1 MKTAIKFDGGFF
13 CIFTLMKKVL
23 ITGGTGLVGKRLSF
37 LLASIGYEVRV
48 LSRSKSP
55 ESKYKTFLWNVNDQ
69 FIEDEAFQ
77 NLDYIIHLAGAGIA
91 DKRWS
96 DNRKKE
102 IIDSRVESTNLLYN
116 TSKRLKTPL
125 KAFISASAT
134 GYYGS
139 VTTETI
145 FTETDQPATDFLGK
159 VCRLWEESI
168 FQFKNDK
175 TRTVALR
182 TGIVL
187 SNDGGAL
194 KKMKT
199 PVITPLGNGKQYMP
213 WIHIDDLC
221 ELYIKA
227 IEDDGFEG
235 AYNAVSSE
243 HQTNYSFSKAIA
255 KIFNKPF
262 LPIGAPSFI
271 LKIVFGEMATIILN
285 GSRVSNDKFMKTE
298 FNFKFNNLDKALKNL
313 K

>member
-1 MKTAIKFDGGFF
+1 MKTAIKFDGGFLYF
-13 CIFTLMKKVL
+13 YRMKKVL

-37 LLASIGYEVRV
+37 LLESKGYEVRV

-55 ESKYKTFLWNVNDQ
+55 ESKYKTFVWNVQEQYIND
-69 FIEDEAFQ
+69 DAFKD
-77 NLDYIIHLAGAGIA
+77 LDYIIHLAGAGIA

-145 FTETDQPATDFLGK
+145 FKENDKPALDFLGK
-159 VCRLWEESI
+159 VCRLWEKSI
-168 FQFKNDK
+168 FQFKNNNI
-175 TRTVALR
+175 RTVALR

-199 PVITPLGNGKQYMP
+199 PVITPLGSGKQYMP

-227 IEDDGFEG
+227 IEDETFEG

-255 KIFNKPF
+255 KIFKRPF

-285 GSRVSNDKFMKTE
+285 GSRVSTDKIMKTE
-298 FNFKFNNLDKALKNL
+298 FNFKFNNLEKALKNL

>member
-1 MKTAIKFDGGFF
+1 MAVF

-23 ITGGTGLVGKRLSF
+23 ITGGTGLIGKRLSF
-37 LLASIGYEVRV
+37 LLASKGYEVRV

-55 ESKYKTFLWNVNDQ
+55 ESKYTTFIWNVKDQ
-69 FIEDEAFQ
+69 FIEEEAFQ
-77 NLDYIIHLAGAGIA
+77 DLDYIIHLAGAGIA
-91 DKRWS
+91 DKKWS
-96 DNRKKE
+96 EKRKKE
-102 IIDSRVESTNLLYN
+102 IIDSRVQSTNLLYN

-139 VTTETI
+139 VTTATI
-145 FTETDQPATDFLGK
+145 FTETDQPANDFLGK

-199 PVITPLGNGKQYMP
+199 PLVTPLGDGKQYMP

-221 ELYIKA
+221 EIYIKA
-227 IEDDGFEG
+227 IEDEDFEG
-235 AYNAVSSE
+235 AYNAIAPE
-243 HQTNYSFSKAIA
+243 HITNYSFSKAIA
-255 KIFNKPF
+255 KTFKIPF

-271 LKIVFGEMATIILN
+271 LKIVFGKMATIILN
-285 GSRVSNDKFMKTE
+285 GSRVSTGKIEKTG
-298 FNFKFNNLDKALKNL
+298 FKFKFKSLDKALKNL
-313 K
+313 I

>member
-1 MKTAIKFDGGFF
+1 MAVF

-23 ITGGTGLVGKRLSF
+23 ITGGTGLIGKRLSF
-37 LLASIGYEVRV
+37 LLASKGYEVSV

-55 ESKYKTFLWNVNDQ
+55 ESKYTTFVWNVKDQ
-69 FIEDEAFQ
+69 FIEEEAFQ
-77 NLDYIIHLAGAGIA
+77 DLDYIIHLAGAGIA
-91 DKRWS
+91 DKKWS
-96 DNRKKE
+96 EKRKKE
-102 IIDSRVESTNLLYN
+102 IIDSRVQYTNLLYN

-139 VTTETI
+139 VTTATI
-145 FTETDQPATDFLGK
+145 FTETDQPANDFLGK

-199 PVITPLGNGKQYMP
+199 PLVTPLGDGKQYMP

-221 ELYIKA
+221 EIYIKA
-227 IEDDGFEG
+227 IEDEDFEG
-235 AYNAVSSE
+235 AYNAIAPE
-243 HQTNYSFSKAIA
+243 HITNYSFSKAIA
-255 KIFNKPF
+255 KTFKIPF

-271 LKIVFGEMATIILN
+271 LKIVFGKMATIILN
-285 GSRVSNDKFMKTE
+285 GSRVSTGKIEKTG
-298 FNFKFNNLDKALKNL
+298 FKFKFKSLDKASKNL
-313 K
+313 I

>member
-1 MKTAIKFDGGFF
+1 MAVF

-23 ITGGTGLVGKRLSF
+23 ITGGTGLIGKRLSF
-37 LLASIGYEVRV
+37 LLASKGYEVSV

-55 ESKYKTFLWNVNDQ
+55 ESKYTTFVWNVKDQ
-69 FIEDEAFQ
+69 FIEEEAFQ
-77 NLDYIIHLAGAGIA
+77 DLDYIIHLAGAGIA
-91 DKRWS
+91 DKKWS
-96 DNRKKE
+96 EKRKKE
-102 IIDSRVESTNLLYN
+102 IIDSRVQSTNLLYN

-139 VTTETI
+139 VTTATI
-145 FTETDQPATDFLGK
+145 FTETDQPANDFLGK

-199 PVITPLGNGKQYMP
+199 PLVTP
-213 WIHIDDLC
+213 
-221 ELYIKA
+221 
-227 IEDDGFEG
+227 
-235 AYNAVSSE
+235 
-243 HQTNYSFSKAIA
+243 
-255 KIFNKPF
+255 
-262 LPIGAPSFI
+262 
-271 LKIVFGEMATIILN
+271 
-285 GSRVSNDKFMKTE
+285 
-298 FNFKFNNLDKALKNL
+298 
-313 K
+313 

>member
-1 MKTAIKFDGGFF
+1 MAVF

-23 ITGGTGLVGKRLSF
+23 ITGGTGLIGKRLSF
-37 LLASIGYEVRV
+37 LLASKGYEVRV

-55 ESKYKTFLWNVNDQ
+55 ESKYTTFIWNVKDQ
-69 FIEDEAFQ
+69 FIEEEAFQ
-77 NLDYIIHLAGAGIA
+77 DLDYIIHLAGAGIA
-91 DKRWS
+91 DKKWS
-96 DNRKKE
+96 EKRKKE
-102 IIDSRVESTNLLYN
+102 IIDSRVQSTNLLYN

-139 VTTETI
+139 VTTATI
-145 FTETDQPATDFLGK
+145 FTETDQPANDFLCK

-199 PVITPLGNGKQYMP
+199 PLVTPLGDGKQYMP

-221 ELYIKA
+221 EIYIKA
-227 IEDDGFEG
+227 IEDEDFEG
-235 AYNAVSSE
+235 AYNAIAPE
-243 HQTNYSFSKAIA
+243 HITNYSFSKAIA
-255 KIFNKPF
+255 KTFKIPF

-271 LKIVFGEMATIILN
+271 LKIVFGKMATIILN
-285 GSRVSNDKFMKTE
+285 GSRVSTGKIEKTG
-298 FNFKFNNLDKALKNL
+298 FKFKFKSLDKALKNL
-313 K
+313 I

>member
-1 MKTAIKFDGGFF
+1 MAVF

-23 ITGGTGLVGKRLSF
+23 ITGGTGLIGKRLSF
-37 LLASIGYEVRV
+37 LLASKGYEVNV

-55 ESKYKTFLWNVNDQ
+55 ESKYTTFVWNVKDQ
-69 FIEDEAFQ
+69 FIEEEAFQ
-77 NLDYIIHLAGAGIA
+77 DLDYIIHLAGAGIA
-91 DKRWS
+91 DKKWS
-96 DNRKKE
+96 EKRKKE
-102 IIDSRVESTNLLYN
+102 IIDSRVQSTNLLYN

-139 VTTETI
+139 VTTATI
-145 FTETDQPATDFLGK
+145 FTETDQPANDFLGK

-199 PVITPLGNGKQYMP
+199 PLVTPLGDGKQYMP

-221 ELYIKA
+221 EIYIKA
-227 IEDDGFEG
+227 IEDEDFEG
-235 AYNAVSSE
+235 AYNAIAPE
-243 HQTNYSFSKAIA
+243 HITNYSFSKAIA
-255 KIFNKPF
+255 KTFKIPF

-271 LKIVFGEMATIILN
+271 LKIVFGKMATIILN
-285 GSRVSNDKFMKTE
+285 GSRVSTGKIEKTG
-298 FNFKFNNLDKALKNL
+298 FKFKFKSLDKASKNL
-313 K
+313 I